1 MSRDE
6 RDKGGSPG
14 GVIPG
19 ERENIVALDKECLW
33 HPYTAMDDY
42 RKRIDPI
49 VVKRASGVRLH
60 DVDGSSYI
68 DGNASWWTST
78 LGHNHPRVVAALKD
92 QADKLCHAALAG
104 ITHAP
109 AAELAARLSKIA
121 PEGLDHVFFSDN
133 GSTSVEVAMKQVI
146 QFWAQNERPGRKAF
160 VSLEGAFHGE
170 TLGVTA
176 LGGVEVFRKPF
187 EGALLECHHVPSPG
201 DPAVGAEAAAEALA
215 ETVARHAD
223 RIAAVVLEPM
233 VQGASGMRIYDA
245 EYLRRAR
252 EICDAHDTFLIFDE
266 VFTGYGRTGPMWAAD
281 HAGVAP
287 DVLCMA
293 KGFVGGT
300 LPMAATISSSR
311 IFEGFLGENDR
322 AFYYGHTFCGNPL
335 GAAVALA
342 VLDVFEEER
351 VIDQAKGK
359 AEKIARTFRELGRLP
374 HVERVRTLGMIGA
387 LDLAGASG
395 YLAEAGWRV
404 FEEAR
409 RRGAYLR
416 PLGNVVYVTPS
427 VNIPDEDLEELLDIL
442 GESVR
447 AAG

>member
-1 MSRDE
+1 MSARDSDGAD
-6 RDKGGSPG
+6 RDGD
-14 GVIPG
+14 VVPG
-19 ERENIVALDKECLW
+19 EREHIVALDKECLW

-42 RKRIDPI
+42 RKRVDPI
-49 VVKRASGVRLH
+49 VVKRARGVRLH
-60 DVDGSSYI
+60 DVDGRTYL

-78 LGHNHPRVVAALKD
+78 LGHNHPRVVAALKEQVD
-92 QADKLCHAALAG
+92 RLCHAALAG

-109 AAELAARLSKIA
+109 AAELAARLSRIA
-121 PEGLDHVFFSDN
+121 PDGLEHVFFSDN
-133 GSTSVEVAMKQVI
+133 GSTAVEVAMKQVI
-146 QFWAQNERPGRKAF
+146 QYWAQNGRPERKAF
-160 VSLEGAFHGE
+160 VSLEGGFHGE
-170 TLGVTA
+170 TLGATA
-176 LGGVEVFRKPF
+176 LGGVEVFRQPF

-201 DPAVGAEAAAEALA
+201 DPARSSDEAADALA
-215 ETVARHAD
+215 ATVAEHAD

-233 VQGASGMRIYDA
+233 VQGAAGMRIYDA
-245 EYLRRAR
+245 GYLRRAR
-252 EICDAHDTFLIFDE
+252 EVCDAHDTFLVFDE
-266 VFTGYGRTGPMWAAD
+266 VFTGYGRTGPMWASE
-281 HAGVAP
+281 HAGISP
-287 DVLCMA
+287 DVTCIA

-300 LPMAATISSSR
+300 LPMAATISSAR
-311 IFEGFLGENDR
+311 IFEGFLGESDR

-351 VIDQAKGK
+351 VIERAKPK
-359 AEKIARTFRELGRLP
+359 AEKIARAFRELERLP
-374 HVERVRTLGMIGA
+374 HVERVRTLGMVGA

-395 YLAEAGWRV
+395 YLADAGWRV

-427 VNIPDEDLEELLDIL
+427 VNIPDDDLDALLDVL

-447 AAG
+447 AVG